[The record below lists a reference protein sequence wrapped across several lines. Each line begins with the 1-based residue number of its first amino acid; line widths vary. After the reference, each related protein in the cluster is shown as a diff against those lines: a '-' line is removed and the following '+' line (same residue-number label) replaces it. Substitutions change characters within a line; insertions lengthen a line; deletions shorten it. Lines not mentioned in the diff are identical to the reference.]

1 MGETKIDLSLDRR
14 FSFIHLKLRC
24 LIYVT
29 LPNDWTRFSACSRVL
44 IIHTPHFLHSTL
56 FDTPYSVLCAS
67 HFPPN
72 QCRRIFRAGGL
83 KLLDYDRISLA
94 AIFDFMLQ

>member
-24 LIYVT
+24 LIYVR
-29 LPNDWTRFSACSRVL
+29 LPNDWTRFPACSRVL
-44 IIHTPHFLHSTL
+44 IIHTYHFLHFTL
-56 FDTPYSVLCAS
+56 FDTPHSVLCTS

-83 KLLDYDRISLA
+83 KLLDYDRFSLV
-94 AIFDFMLQ
+94 AIFDFML